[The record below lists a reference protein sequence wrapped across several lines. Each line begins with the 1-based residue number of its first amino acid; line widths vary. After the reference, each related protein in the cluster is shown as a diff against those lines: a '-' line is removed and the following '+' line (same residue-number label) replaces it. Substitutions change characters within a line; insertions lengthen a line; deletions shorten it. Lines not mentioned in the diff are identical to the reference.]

1 MSRTYPTTI
10 PSISFGKT
18 SERKP
23 EDSLFTLLEQ
33 KRPRGNYFLAGVAVQ
48 GILLTFAIVLPL
60 YLTGSLNIQRY
71 LVTPLVAPPVPR
83 DSVELPEYK
92 PEPLRIK
99 PAPTLAPVE
108 PIVTRTEVETPK
120 EIKLPE
126 VRFDPK
132 PMAIEPAA
140 PKLEVLAPPAPAP
153 VPAPIVKTDVF
164 SDPALQD
171 HYRRG
176 STKGFVDRVW

>member
-33 KRPRGNYFLAGVAVQ
+33 KRPRGNYFLAGVGVQ

-60 YLTGSLNIQRY
+60 YMTGSLNVQRY
-71 LVTPLVAPPVPR
+71 LVTPLIAPPVPHENI
-83 DSVELPEYK
+83 VELPK

-99 PAPTLAPVE
+99 PAPIKTPVE
-108 PIVTRTEVETPK
+108 PVVMRSEVEPPK
-120 EIKLPE
+120 EIKVAE
-126 VRFDPK
+126 VRLDPK
-132 PMAIEPAA
+132 P
-140 PKLEVLAPPAPAP
+140 V
-153 VPAPIVKTDVF
+153 PIV
-164 SDPALQD
+164 S
-171 HYRRG
+171 
-176 STKGFVDRVW
+176 